1 MKKQYIEPEFEAL
14 RFTFSSLMDDL
25 AQHSAQET
33 GGTGGHSDDGG
44 EGGDDINL

>member
-14 RFTFSSLMDDL
+14 RFTFSSLMNDL

-33 GGTGGHSDDGG
+33 GGTGGHSD
-44 EGGDDINL
+44 EGGGSDDIDL